1 MIGLAKFAHWQ
12 LVVLV
17 TSIVVLS
24 SALDGCLLDCHAH
37 QRDQDVQ
44 ASAHAHCHAATS
56 QNTGIRWQTDPT
68 CHHDHADA
76 ATESTAR
83 NRLDS
88 RELGILASFVLHP
101 DRPVASILPVVRPIA
116 SRSTPADDFVPLRV

>member
-1 MIGLAKFAHWQ
+1 MIGLTKVARRQ

-24 SALDGCLLDCHAH
+24 SVLDGCLLDCHSR

-44 ASAHAHCHAATS
+44 ASPHAHCHAATS
-56 QNTGIRWQTDPT
+56 QNTGIRWQADPA

-76 ATESTAR
+76 AAESTAR

-88 RELGILASFVLHP
+88 RELGILAWFVLHP
-101 DRPVASILPVVRPIA
+101 DRPVASIPPAIRPIA
-116 SRSTPADDFVPLRV
+116 SRSTPADDSLPLRV